1 MGLTKPKNAVN
12 PSHVL
17 EDGGSITTGTGIKT
31 ETFNGVKQVGINC
44 TTMRPYYINAFNDFT
59 VYTPA
64 TDFGNATPQDVKFG
78 KTFTSATGALVS
90 GMYTEPISI
99 EADHT
104 IYEGNVATP
113 QFIPTSYDG
122 NVLHFISMD
131 FEGSWLFKDG
141 SKVVMSSAKENVFDA
156 LGYTHFFNNTFVAP
170 VSDVT
175 INTQNG
181 CEESIEVTTQICE
194 KIVLDDSSSVTLVIP
209 TQDFVDA
216 VNGFGLGESSGGSSS
231 SALHAVVQGNDAQS
245 LPFPEELEGFDL
257 VYFQSE
263 PFIPTTTYTV
273 RMGFFEKNNRRG
285 TVYCTG
291 TNTTNGATTSVTAG
305 NGISIITVGSPFK
318 FKSNYIYHFYA
329 FNFSDATELQ

>member
-90 GMYTEPISI
+90 GMYTEPTSI

-104 IYEGNVATP
+104 LYEGDVATP
-113 QFIPTSYDG
+113 QFTPISYDG

-141 SKVVMSSAKENVFDA
+141 SKVVMSSAKDNVFNA
-156 LGYTHFFNNTFVAP
+156 LGYTPCFNNTFFELGFDA
-170 VSDVT
+170 T

-181 CEESIEVTTQICE
+181 CEESIQVTSQISS
-194 KIVLDDSSSVTLVIP
+194 KVVLDDSSSVSLFIP

-216 VNGFGLGESSGGSSS
+216 VNVFGLGESSGGSSS

-285 TVYCTG
+285 TVYCSG
-291 TNTTNGATTSVTAG
+291 SNTMNGATTSVTAG
-305 NGISIITVGSPFK
+305 NGVSIITVGGSHR
-318 FKSNYIYHFYA
+318 FKSNYNYHFYA
-329 FNFSDATELQ
+329 FNFSDATEMK